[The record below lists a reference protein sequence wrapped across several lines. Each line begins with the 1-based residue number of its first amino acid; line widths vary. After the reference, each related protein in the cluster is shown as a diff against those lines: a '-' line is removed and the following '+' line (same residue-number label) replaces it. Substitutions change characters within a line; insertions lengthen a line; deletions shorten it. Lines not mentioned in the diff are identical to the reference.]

1 MEANQHVWQTMVQ
14 LISVEQ
20 DLGKGRKGQ
29 TVQDHRLRLTQHNN
43 QFLCTNPFKVES
55 VKQNIIPDILL
66 FVNGLPLGVI
76 ECKSPYIT
84 NPMESGINQRL
95 RYANLRRPE
104 DNEGCEKLFYYNQT
118 MISTHRDKA
127 PGGNHQFSPGHYLEW
142 KDPYPL

>member
-66 FVNGLPLGVI
+66 FVNGLPLG
-76 ECKSPYIT
+76 
-84 NPMESGINQRL
+84 
-95 RYANLRRPE
+95 
-104 DNEGCEKLFYYNQT
+104 
-118 MISTHRDKA
+118 
-127 PGGNHQFSPGHYLEW
+127 
-142 KDPYPL
+142 